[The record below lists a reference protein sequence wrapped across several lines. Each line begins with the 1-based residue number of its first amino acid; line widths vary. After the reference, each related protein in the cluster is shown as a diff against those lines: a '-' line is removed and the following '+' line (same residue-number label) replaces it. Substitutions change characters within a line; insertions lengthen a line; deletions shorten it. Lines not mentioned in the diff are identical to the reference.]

1 MNNKRFTVRA
11 LAAAVILAL
20 VAGCS
25 TNPYT
30 GEEEMSKKGKGSLI
44 GAGGGAIIGAIAGGR
59 KAALIGAGIGA
70 IAGLGV
76 GHYMDRQEDKLR
88 AQLQGSGVSVT
99 RVGDNINLN
108 MPGNVTFATDS
119 ADINADFYDVLTS
132 VVLVLKEYEKTLI
145 QVVGYTDNTGSVE
158 YNQQLSER
166 RAASV
171 TRFLESQDIRE
182 VRIETYGFGVDNP
195 IATNDTPEGRQLN
208 RRVELTLVPLT

>member
-1 MNNKRFTVRA
+1 
-11 LAAAVILAL
+11 
-20 VAGCS
+20 
-25 TNPYT
+25 
-30 GEEEMSKKGKGSLI
+30 
-44 GAGGGAIIGAIAGGR
+44 
-59 KAALIGAGIGA
+59 
-70 IAGLGV
+70 
-76 GHYMDRQEDKLR
+76 MDRQEDKLR